1 MKILAPGTLATL
13 NAKVRKLPEA
23 HPGWLKPGRLCRVEE
38 IVFLNKRKRKCWYSV
53 TLLGISRNVIGQVKV
68 PSNWLEPL

>member
-1 MKILAPGTLATL
+1 MKILAPGSLATL
-13 NAKVRKLPEA
+13 NEKVRKLPES

-38 IVFLNKRKRKCWYSV
+38 IVFLNKRKRKCWYCVS
-53 TLLGISRNVIGQVKV
+53 LLGISRNVIGQVKV